1 MRGGAWLDAEMI
13 DREDISGRDIQYVAS
28 MHLAHNLADGKPVL
42 VQVDPD
48 YVFSK
53 VERGHSHFME
63 IDQEAWGTKGLIK
76 PANPIISTYAQVIL
90 PKIRFIC
97 DTNKNALL
105 SGVRIAA

>member
-1 MRGGAWLDAEMI
+1 MI
-13 DREDISGRDIQYVAS
+13 DREGISGSDIQYVAS
-28 MHLAHNLADGKPVL
+28 MHLAHNRADGKLVL

-63 IDQEAWGTKGLIK
+63 IDQEAWGTKGWGTKGLIK
-76 PANPIISTYAQVIL
+76 PTNPIISTYTECGAIL

-97 DTNKNALL
+97 DTNRNALL
-105 SGVRIAA
+105 STVRIAA